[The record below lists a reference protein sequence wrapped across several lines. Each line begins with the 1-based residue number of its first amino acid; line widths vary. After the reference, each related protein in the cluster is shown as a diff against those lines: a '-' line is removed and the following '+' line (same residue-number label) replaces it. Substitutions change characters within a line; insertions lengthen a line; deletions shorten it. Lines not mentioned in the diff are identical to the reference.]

1 LTLENKPPYNAPPA
15 AGAEAAMT
23 IGVKYIGYPNSSGYG
38 LAGVAYVRALHNA
51 GIPVWWQPWF
61 LGGDPHPWQPEDGL
75 PTLPLARAARGD
87 ASLADLEA
95 LIAATIR
102 SIDYDTVLVH
112 TVPEHWPR
120 FAEPGKRLL
129 GYTVWETDALPAH
142 WPPLLNAMD
151 AVAVPSRM
159 NLELFAR
166 GGIARPL
173 HLVPHIRRHAGS
185 ATARDEATALRL
197 RLRIPDDHFVFY
209 TIGAWDP
216 RKALAELVATFTQ
229 TFTTEDR
236 VTLLVKTS
244 AAVSNAAERG
254 AVNVESR
261 VREIIEAASRATGRG
276 NANCAVIAA
285 DDISGRTMDAIHAI
299 GDCYVSLTHGEGWGM
314 GAFDAATL
322 GKPVLITGWG
332 GQLDYLGE
340 DYPGL
345 IGHGMTRVSG
355 WLPHAS
361 YQPNQRWAT
370 PDAGHASEL
379 MRAAAARDPG
389 LLEAAARVR
398 ETLINR
404 YAEPIVV
411 RQLLAAIDG

>member
-1 LTLENKPPYNAPPA
+1 
-15 AGAEAAMT
+15 MT
-23 IGVKYIGYPNSSGYG
+23 IGVKYISYPNASGYA
-38 LAGVAYVRALHNA
+38 LAGVAYLRALHNA
-51 GIPVWWQPWF
+51 GVPVRWEPWF
-61 LGGDPHPWQPEDGL
+61 LGGRSHLWQPQDGL

-87 ASLADLEA
+87 ASLSDLEA
-95 LIAATIR
+95 LIVATMR
-102 SIDYDTVLVH
+102 PIDYDTVLVH

-120 FAEPGKRLL
+120 FSEPGKRML

-142 WPPLLNAMD
+142 WPPLLDAMS

-159 NLELFAR
+159 NMELFAR
-166 GGIARPL
+166 GGVRQPL
-173 HLVPHIRRHAGS
+173 YLVPHIRRHAWS
-185 ATARDEATALRL
+185 AAASDEATALRL

-216 RKALAELVATFTQ
+216 RKALGDLVTAFTQ
-229 TFTTEDR
+229 TFNTEDR

-254 AVNVESR
+254 GANVEGP
-261 VREIIEAASRATGRG
+261 VREIIEAASRRTGRSS
-276 NANCAVIAA
+276 ANFAIIAA
-285 DDISGRTMDAIHAI
+285 DDISGRTIEAIHII

-345 IGHGMTRVSG
+345 IRHQMTPVSG

-361 YQPNQRWAT
+361 YQPNQLWAT
-370 PDAGHASEL
+370 PDLEHASEL
-379 MRAAAARDPG
+379 MRAAAARESG
-389 LLEAAARVR
+389 LLEKAARVR

-404 YAEPIVV
+404 YAEPVVV

>member
-1 LTLENKPPYNAPPA
+1 
-15 AGAEAAMT
+15 MT
-23 IGVKYIGYPNSSGYG
+23 AGVKYIAYPNSSGYG

-61 LGGDPHPWQPEDGL
+61 LGGQPHLWQPEDGL
-75 PTLPLARAARGD
+75 PTLPLAHAAQGD
-87 ASLADLEA
+87 AALADLEA
-95 LIAATIR
+95 LIEATIR
-102 SIDYDTVLVH
+102 PIPYDTVLVH
-112 TVPEHWPR
+112 TVPEHWPQFTER
-120 FAEPGKRLL
+120 GKRML

-142 WPPLLNAMD
+142 WPPLLNAMH

-159 NLELFAR
+159 NLEQFAR
-166 GGIARPL
+166 DGVTRPL
-173 HLVPHIRRHAGS
+173 HLVPHIRRHAWS
-185 ATARDEATALRL
+185 AAARKEATALRL

-216 RKALAELVATFTQ
+216 RKALGDLVATFTK
-229 TFTTEDR
+229 TFDTEDR

-244 AAVSNAAERG
+244 ASVSNAAEG
-254 AVNVESR
+254 GGLNVEGP
-261 VREIIEAASRATGRG
+261 VREIVEAASRGTGRSR
-276 NANCAVIAA
+276 ANFAVIAA
-285 DDISGRTMDAIHAI
+285 DDISGRTMDAIHCI

-345 IGHGMTRVSG
+345 IRYQMARVSG

-361 YQPNQRWAT
+361 YQPNQRWAA
-370 PDAGHASEL
+370 PDLAHAVEL
-379 MRAAAARDPG
+379 MRAAAAREPA

-404 YAEPIVV
+404 YAEPVVV